1 MKGFRA
7 QVTLLL
13 MTALILISVL
23 SILATIVVYRG
34 SLTPEPRFVYRLQE
48 PTEHNGKPFIS
59 VTPVPTDWEPDLI
72 ILMSYAALIAASS
85 AVVSIIVG
93 NMVVRPLETLQK
105 AIESVDPQA
114 IIPQMAERGDGAA
127 LITVRLLNTLSDT
140 LRNAMDSRMRLVA
153 AAGHDLRTPLTRMR
167 LRAEMLEDET
177 DRNKWIDD
185 VDEMMHIADSA
196 ISLVKE
202 EVGSKERTTIRFDAL
217 IEDIVAELDMIGHHV
232 TINRLDE
239 AEIAGGPLAIK
250 RAISNLL
257 VNACT
262 HGENAS
268 VSVIADNDQV
278 VCGIRDEGPGIPED
292 LIQNAF
298 EPFFRAD
305 PARRK
310 SVSGAGLGLA
320 IVKEI
325 VTRHNGSIT
334 LANRNPQG
342 LYQEVVFPAARAFAA
357 GGVTK

>member
-1 MKGFRA
+1 
-7 QVTLLL
+7 

-23 SILATIVVYRG
+23 SILATIVVYKG
-34 SLTPEPRFVYRLQE
+34 SANPEPRYVYRLQE
-48 PTEHNGKPFIS
+48 PTVQGAKPFVS
-59 VTPVPTDWEPDLI
+59 VTPIQSNWEPDLI
-72 ILMSYAALIAASS
+72 ILILYAGLIAASS
-85 AVVSIIVG
+85 AVVSIIAG

-167 LRAEMLEDET
+167 LRAEMLEDEAQ
-177 DRNKWIDD
+177 RNKWIDD

-202 EVGSKERTTIRFDAL
+202 EVGSKERTTIRFDEL

-232 TINRLDE
+232 QIDRLDK

-262 HGENAS
+262 HGEKAS
-268 VSVIADNDQV
+268 VSVIADNDQII
-278 VCGIRDEGPGIPED
+278 CGIRDEGPGIPED
-292 LIQNAF
+292 IIHNAF
-298 EPFFRAD
+298 EPFFRAS

-325 VTRHNGSIT
+325 VTRHGGTIT
-334 LANRNPQG
+334 LANRRPIG
-342 LYQEVVFPAARAFAA
+342 LYQEVIFPKA
-357 GGVTK
+357 

>member
-1 MKGFRA
+1 
-7 QVTLLL
+7 
-13 MTALILISVL
+13 MTALVLISVL
-23 SILATIVVYRG
+23 SILATIVVYR
-34 SLTPEPRFVYRLQE
+34 SSITPEPRFVYRLHE
-48 PTEHNGKPFIS
+48 PATQGEKRLIS
-59 VTPVPTDWEPDLI
+59 ITPIDADWEPDLM
-72 ILMSYAALIAASS
+72 ILLSYAALIAASS

-93 NMVVRPLETLQK
+93 NMVVRPLETLQN

-127 LITVRLLNTLSDT
+127 LITVRLLNTLSET

-167 LRAEMLEDET
+167 LRAEMLEDEGQ
-177 DRNKWIDD
+177 RNKWIDD

-202 EVGSKERTTIRFDAL
+202 EVSSKEKTVIRLDEL

-232 TINRLDE
+232 EVNRLDR
-239 AEIAGGPLAIK
+239 ADIFGGPLAIK

-257 VNACT
+257 INAST
-262 HGENAS
+262 HGEKAS
-268 VSVIADNDQV
+268 VSVICDSGQV
-278 VCGIRDEGPGIPED
+278 ICGIKDEGPGIPEEV
-292 LIQNAF
+292 IQNAF

-310 SVSGAGLGLA
+310 AVNGAGLGLA

-325 VTRHNGSIT
+325 VTRHGGTIT
-334 LANRNPQG
+334 LANRSPRG
-342 LYQEVVFPAARAFAA
+342 LYQEVVFPEISGSSASSLTR
-357 GGVTK
+357 

>member
-1 MKGFRA
+1 MKGFRT

-23 SILATIVVYRG
+23 SILATIVVYKG
-34 SLTPEPRFVYRLQE
+34 SANPEPRYVYRLQE
-48 PTEHNGKPFIS
+48 PKEDGAKPFVS
-59 VTPVPTDWEPDLI
+59 VTPVQSDWEPDLI
-72 ILMSYAALIAASS
+72 ILILYAGLIAASS
-85 AVVSIIVG
+85 AVVSIIAG

-167 LRAEMLEDET
+167 LRAEMLEDEAQ
-177 DRNKWIDD
+177 RNKWIDD

-202 EVGSKERTTIRFDAL
+202 EVGSKERTTIRFDEL

-232 TINRLDE
+232 QIDRLDR

-262 HGENAS
+262 HGEKAS

-278 VCGIRDEGPGIPED
+278 ICGIRDEGPGIPED
-292 LIQNAF
+292 VIHNAF

-325 VTRHNGSIT
+325 VTRHGGTIT
-334 LANRNPQG
+334 LANRRPNG
-342 LYQEVVFPAARAFAA
+342 LYQEVIFPKA
-357 GGVTK
+357 

>member
-1 MKGFRA
+1 MKGFRT

-23 SILATIVVYRG
+23 SILATIVVYKG
-34 SLTPEPRFVYRLQE
+34 STISEPRFIYRLQE
-48 PTEHNGKPFIS
+48 STEEGGKPFVS
-59 VTPVPTDWEPDLI
+59 VTPVQSDWEPDLI
-72 ILMSYAALIAASS
+72 ILVLYAALIASSS
-85 AVVSIIVG
+85 AVVSIIAG

-127 LITVRLLNTLSDT
+127 LITVRLLNTLSEK

-177 DRNKWIDD
+177 QRNKWIDD

-202 EVGSKERTTIRFDAL
+202 EVGSKERTTIRLDEL
-217 IEDIVAELDMIGHHV
+217 IEDIAAELGMIGHHV
-232 TINRLDE
+232 QIGRLDR
-239 AEIAGGPLAIK
+239 AEIEGGPLAIK

-262 HGENAS
+262 HGEKAS
-268 VSVIADNDQV
+268 VSVISNSDQV

-292 LIQNAF
+292 VIQNAF

-310 SVSGAGLGLA
+310 SISGAGLGLA

-325 VTRHNGSIT
+325 VSRHGGTIT
-334 LANRNPQG
+334 LANRHPTG
-342 LYQEVVFPAARAFAA
+342 LYQEVIFPKS
-357 GGVTK
+357 G

>member
-1 MKGFRA
+1 
-7 QVTLLL
+7 
-13 MTALILISVL
+13 MTALILISIL
-23 SILATIVVYRG
+23 SILATIVVYKE
-34 SLTPEPRFVYRLQE
+34 SFNPEPRYVYRVQE
-48 PTEHNGKPFIS
+48 PADEGARPV
-59 VTPVPTDWEPDLI
+59 VTVTAIPNELEPDIMVL
-72 ILMSYAALIAASS
+72 LSYATLIVALS

-93 NMVVRPLETLQK
+93 NMVVRPLQTLQT

-114 IIPQMAERGDGAA
+114 IIPQMTESGDGAA

-140 LRNAMDSRMRLVA
+140 LRKTMDSRMRLVA

-167 LRAEMLEDET
+167 LRAEMLDDDT
-177 DRNKWIDD
+177 IRDKFIDD

-202 EVGSKERTTIRFDAL
+202 EVGAKELTPIRFDAL
-217 IEDIVAELDMIGHHV
+217 LEDIVAELDMIGHKV
-232 TINRLDE
+232 MINRLVPC
-239 AEIAGGPLAIK
+239 EITGGPLAIK

-268 VSVIADNDQV
+268 VSLGCENGQV
-278 VCGIRDEGPGIPED
+278 VCGIFDEGPGIPED

-298 EPFFRAD
+298 EPFFRVD

-310 SVSGAGLGLA
+310 SVNGAGLGLA

-325 VTRHNGSIT
+325 VTRNRGTIT
-334 LANRNPQG
+334 LSNRQPKG
-342 LYQEVVFPAARAFAA
+342 LYQEVVFPAA
-357 GGVTK
+357 

>member
-1 MKGFRA
+1 
-7 QVTLLL
+7 

-23 SILATIVVYRG
+23 SILATIVVYKG
-34 SLTPEPRFVYRLQE
+34 STISEPRFIYRLQE
-48 PTEHNGKPFIS
+48 PTEEGGKPFVS
-59 VTPVPTDWEPDLI
+59 VTPVQSDWEPDLI
-72 ILMSYAALIAASS
+72 ILVLYAALIASSS
-85 AVVSIIVG
+85 AVVSIIAG

-127 LITVRLLNTLSDT
+127 LITVRLLNTLSEK

-177 DRNKWIDD
+177 QRNKWIDD

-202 EVGSKERTTIRFDAL
+202 EVGSKERTTIRLDEL
-217 IEDIVAELDMIGHHV
+217 IEDIAAELGMIGHHV
-232 TINRLDE
+232 QIGRLDR
-239 AEIAGGPLAIK
+239 AEIEGGPLAIK

-262 HGENAS
+262 HGEKAS
-268 VSVIADNDQV
+268 VSVISSDDQV

-292 LIQNAF
+292 VIQNAF

-325 VTRHNGSIT
+325 VSRHGGTIT
-334 LANRNPQG
+334 LANRHPTG
-342 LYQEVVFPAARAFAA
+342 LYQEVIFPKA
-357 GGVTK
+357 G